1 MPTEIRNLI
10 YGCYFPSRS
19 SLPSQIDV
27 DFLGRL
33 SPREN
38 LHCAS
43 RALFAE
49 TWEHMYALNP
59 IFVVQVQAWDTQP
72 FIKLCKMLHRLCDV
86 VVTTSRVRVTRAA
99 KEDSK
104 IGLEK
109 ISENIERMVLAHWRN
124 GNRYSMLVWRG
135 ER

>member
-1 MPTEIRNLI
+1 
-10 YGCYFPSRS
+10 
-19 SLPSQIDV
+19 
-27 DFLGRL
+27 
-33 SPREN
+33 
-38 LHCAS
+38 
-43 RALFAE
+43 
-49 TWEHMYALNP
+49 MYALNP